1 MCFVVWAG
9 VDRTGHPV
17 AIEVVRGGV
26 EYRTWE
32 HGERSHLMA
41 ENMAAQSQ
49 EASII

>member
-9 VDRTGHPV
+9 VDRTV